1 MIQPLRARYGAK
13 DNSHGLLE
21 WQGAPATLP
30 SDLLGLTDKPPGYH
44 MPGEAWWPSLGCG
57 VVGDWWALW
66 WTVPDDTV
74 SRAGM
79 VRSEVAVW
87 RLDEIGAV
95 EDLRPV
101 LASLA
106 GLESIPAASPEL
118 LRAVAEALVSSEP
131 KRPPVVFDLDAWP
144 SIIADLWTQLW
155 PDARRSFSARVAVIP
170 PQGGESVLPPLLY
183 CVQRQRLSGWSE
195 FPEIR
200 ANSGIKPSRAALW
213 LVGDGDATFT
223 EVLESCNSFPSD
235 LKKLGSVARAAERLD
250 KLREHSEPRNALE
263 LLRTLAVLAPSP
275 DTARNLKIEALRE
288 LKRGFSEP
296 EPELVFS
303 LKNLD
308 LASLPTEELPEAALT
323 MWVSCQASHLSLDA
337 AQQLLAGLGEKQA
350 QRWWQESVRKALSG
364 RLANLDNQWAKSALS
379 WLCLPDCAKILE
391 AILPSTDIVE
401 TSLLNV
407 AGETGLSKP
416 ALSQLQTQTVVRQWS
431 RLHAWAVMGQFS
443 SSQAYYLQRT
453 TFAGHALAGLKY
465 LVEHLPGNDVIHEVI
480 NTPDGQLT
488 QLVAQRTAREPQ
500 LLQAI
505 DVGDAAWRE
514 LWAAHIAAG
523 GDCWPPKSNKEMLC
537 SALLDVVAA
546 GEKIPSGLIA
556 PLAKDLAEIAFN
568 QPDRAKLWSLLNPDS
583 CAVLLPLVA
592 DVLIRAC
599 NTGQLVSS
607 PESQLAQEVLKRSR
621 ATGLSLKIFVV
632 LLSSNVPLD
641 EQDLIRCVSSST
653 RKDWEPDVVAAV
665 GKVVSERRWKMV
677 AEKIYATSESI
688 PEILPAVSACQA
700 LLNIWNRFKLSRRTG
715 NLSLVANSE
724 DGLIHRV
731 AELGAD
737 LSPYELDDIWER
749 AGGKRKD
756 LNVGGTPANRWQAAS
771 NLAKSGKLKEGL
783 LVLVSELENLHPHN
797 SDLKEL
803 ARIISAEQQR
813 R

>member
-21 WQGAPATLP
+21 WQGKPAPLP
-30 SDLLGLTDKPPGYH
+30 SELLGLTDKPPGYH

-57 VVGDWWALW
+57 AVGNWWALW

-106 GLESIPAASPEL
+106 GLESIPASSPEL
-118 LRAVAEALVSSEP
+118 LRAVAEALISSEP
-131 KRPPVVFDLDAWP
+131 RRPPVVSDLDAWP

-200 ANSGIKPSRAALW
+200 VNSDIKPSRAALW
-213 LVGDGDATFT
+213 LIGEGDVTFT

-235 LKKLGSVARAAERLD
+235 LKKLGTVARAAERLD
-250 KLREHSEPRNALE
+250 KLRERSEPRNALE
-263 LLRTLAVLAPSP
+263 LLRTLAVLAPNP

-296 EPELVFS
+296 ESELVFL

-308 LASLPTEELPEAALT
+308 LASLPIEEFPEAALT
-323 MWVSCQASHLSLDA
+323 TWVSCQAPHLTLDA

-350 QRWWQESVRKALSG
+350 QRWWQESVRQALSG
-364 RLANLDNQWAKSALS
+364 RLANLDKQWAKSALS
-379 WLCLPDCAKILE
+379 WLCLPDCAEILK
-391 AILPSTDIVE
+391 AILPSTETVE
-401 TSLLNV
+401 NSLLNV
-407 AGETGLSKP
+407 AAETGLAQSVLP
-416 ALSQLQTQTVVRQWS
+416 QLQAQTVARQWP

-443 SSQAYYLQRT
+443 SSQAFYLQRK
-453 TFAGHALAGLKY
+453 FAGHALAGLKY
-465 LVEHLPGNDVIHEVI
+465 LVEHVSGCDVLHEVI
-480 NTPDGQLT
+480 NTPDSQLI
-488 QLVAQRTAREPQ
+488 QLVAQRTVREPQ

-514 LWAAHIAAG
+514 LWAAHIVAG
-523 GDCWPPKSNKEMLC
+523 GDCWPPKSNREKLC
-537 SALLDVVAA
+537 SSLLDVVVA
-546 GEKIPSGLIA
+546 GEKMPSGLIA

-568 QPDRAKLWSLLNPDS
+568 HPDRAKLWSLLNPDS

-599 NTGQLVSS
+599 NTGQLVFS

-621 ATGLSLKIFVV
+621 VTGLSLMIFVV
-632 LLSSNVPLD
+632 LLSSSVALE
-641 EQDLIRCVSSST
+641 EQDLIHCVSSST
-653 RKDWEPDVVAAV
+653 RKDWQPGVVAAV
-665 GKVVSERRWKMV
+665 GKVVLDRRWKGA
-677 AEKIYATSESI
+677 AEKIYAMSESI
-688 PEILPAVSACQA
+688 AEILPAVNAYQD
-700 LLNIWNRFKLSRRTG
+700 LLSVWQRFKLSLRTG
-715 NLSLVANSE
+715 NNNHAPNRVESLV
-724 DGLIHRV
+724 HRV
-731 AELGAD
+731 AELGGNLA
-737 LSPYELDDIWER
+737 PEELDGIWER

-756 LNVGGTPANRWQAAS
+756 LNTGGTPASRWQAAA
-771 NLAKSGKLKEGL
+771 NMAQQGKLKGGL
-783 LVLVSELENLHPHN
+783 LAIVNELDKSFPHN
-797 SDLKEL
+797 RDLNEL
-803 ARIISAEQQR
+803 ARLISHE
-813 R
+813 